1 MIIQGATRLWPAEPG
16 QVDCFSRDLVTSVET
31 EAMSAHHL
39 RIETGGE
46 FLSHIHDRETEIHFV
61 ISGSGQALI
70 GDQWQDIVAG
80 DVALA
85 LPGIAHGLRNP
96 NPEPLFI
103 LCVFSPP
110 LV

>member
-1 MIIQGATRLWPAEPG
+1 MIIHGATRTWPAEPG

-39 RIETGGE
+39 RIEPGGE
-46 FLSHIHDRETEIHFV
+46 FISHTHERETELHFV
-61 ISGSGQALI
+61 ISGCGQALI
-70 GDQWQDIVAG
+70 GDQWEEVVAG

-85 LPGIAHGLRNP
+85 LPGIVHALRNP
-96 NPEPLFI
+96 NSNPLFI

>member
-1 MIIQGATRLWPAEPG
+1 MIIHGETRSWPAEPG
-16 QVDCFSRDLVTSVET
+16 QIECFSRDLVTST
-31 EAMSAHHL
+31 ENEEMSAHHL
-39 RIETGGE
+39 RIEPGGE
-46 FLSHIHDRETEIHFV
+46 FTSHSHARETEIHFV
-61 ISGSGQALI
+61 ISGRGQALI
-70 GDQWQDIVAG
+70 GDQWTEVVPG

-85 LPGIAHGLRNP
+85 LPGIDHALRNP